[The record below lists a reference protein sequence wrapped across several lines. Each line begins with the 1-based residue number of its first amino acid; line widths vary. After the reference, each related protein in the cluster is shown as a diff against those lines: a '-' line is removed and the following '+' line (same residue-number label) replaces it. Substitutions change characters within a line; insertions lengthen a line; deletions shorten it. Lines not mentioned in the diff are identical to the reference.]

1 MIRTASL
8 SRDRRHRYRLTRR
21 WTDGQSI
28 AWIMLNPSS
37 ADALHDDP
45 TLRRCIAFSHAW
57 GYAALTVVNLYT
69 LRTAHPAE
77 LARATNPNRT
87 RSNTH
92 LRAAIRESD
101 ATIAAWGNLPASL
114 AHATLR
120 ANFVGTLLPAN
131 ALCLGLTQR
140 GHPRH
145 PLYVPGHTEPVSL
158 AEASSLLLT
167 LTLPNVSP
175 TMSA

>member
-8 SRDRRHRYRLTRR
+8 SRDRRHRYQLTRR
-21 WTDGQSI
+21 WADGPSI
-28 AWIMLNPSS
+28 TWIMLNPSS
-37 ADALHDDP
+37 ADASHDDP
-45 TLRRCIAFSHAW
+45 TLRRCIAFSCAW
-57 GYAALTVVNLYT
+57 GYAALTVVNLFT

-77 LARATNPNRT
+77 LARATDPNRT
-87 RSNTH
+87 RSNTYIH
-92 LRAAIRESD
+92 AAIRGSE
-101 ATIAAWGNLPASL
+101 AAIAAWGNLPSSL

-120 ANFVGTLLPAN
+120 ASTVRDLLPAD

-145 PLYVPGHTEPVSL
+145 PLYVPGHTQPVSL
-158 AEASSLLLT
+158 AEASLQPPA
-167 LTLPNVSP
+167 LTLPKASP